1 MILFSDTP
9 PGYSTSPAVD
19 RARAL
24 ERVEVLR
31 AGLRWRSE
39 LDRDGVDRMLRKL
52 NGLREIL
59 LGGAGSALGTGMEQP
74 VSAGSPG
81 ARKRRLLER
90 DFVFQGVF
98 GENPGVLETLEIA
111 EKAAKTDFPVLI
123 DGESGT
129 GKELLARVIH
139 ENGPRA
145 DAPFVSVNCG
155 AISPTLL
162 ESELFGHR
170 KGAFTGAIADRK
182 GKFDAADGGVV
193 FLDEIGELPGESQV
207 KLLRTL
213 ETGEIQR
220 VGADETIRVD
230 ARIVAATN
238 RDLRNMIGAG
248 SFREDLYYRLGVLT
262 MSLPPLRRRRDEIP
276 LLMRFFL
283 DEAAAQLGRPPVRL
297 SHRLRMFLLAHGY
310 PGNVRELRN
319 LMCRLTCLADDDVAD
334 LRHLPEAI
342 RPVEARSTTEAAE
355 EPETLEGVRKAAS
368 DAAERQFLEEKLR
381 ETRGNVTEVAKALGM
396 NRSYVQTMLKRRG
409 IRAGTFRPTR

>member
-1 MILFSDTP
+1 M
-9 PGYSTSPAVD
+9 
-19 RARAL
+19 
-24 ERVEVLR
+24 
-31 AGLRWRSE
+31 
-39 LDRDGVDRMLRKL
+39 
-52 NGLREIL
+52 
-59 LGGAGSALGTGMEQP
+59 
-74 VSAGSPG
+74 
-81 ARKRRLLER
+81 ER

-123 DGESGT
+123 GGESGT

-145 DAPFVSVNCG
+145 AAPFVSVNCG

-182 GKFDAADGGVV
+182 GKFDAADGGVI
-193 FLDEIGELPGESQV
+193 FLDEIGELPAESQV
-207 KLLRTL
+207 KLLRVL

-230 ARIVAATN
+230 ARVVAATN
-238 RDLRNMIGAG
+238 RELRTMIGSG
-248 SFREDLYYRLGVLT
+248 GFREDLYYRLGVLT

-297 SHRLRMFLLAHGY
+297 SHRLRMFLLAYGY

-319 LMCRLTCLADDDVAD
+319 LMCRLTCLADDNVAD
-334 LRHLPEAI
+334 LRHLPEGV
-342 RPVEARSTTEAAE
+342 RPADARPEAGSAE
-355 EPETLEGVRKAAS
+355 DEPETLEDVRKAAS

-381 ETRGNVTEVAKALGM
+381 ETRGNVTQLAKSLGM

-409 IRAGTFRPTR
+409 IRGGVFRRTG